1 MVLTL
6 NNMKN
11 IKYNSLPIPN
21 LEIQNA
27 QFGKARPVKMI

>member
-6 NNMKN
+6 NKYEN

-21 LEIQNA
+21 LEIQNIDLSL
-27 QFGKARPVKMI
+27 KKIDTN